1 MPAGVHYICACHSNT
16 FMVWAISHLFSTILL
31 LKVIDGM
38 GLGPDGP
45 PLPPSYLFS
54 VVNYPQL
61 LRSHQENVSNHF
73 EFVAS
78 SPDDP

>member
-1 MPAGVHYICACHSNT
+1 MLIFTC
-16 FMVWAISHLFSTILL
+16 STVLQVL
-31 LKVIDGM
+31 DGM

-45 PLPPSYLFS
+45 PIPPPYLFS
-54 VVNYPQL
+54 VVSYPQL